1 MKKFIITEEERE
13 NILNRHKDATKN
25 HYIISEALGGGLD
38 MSSIDRMKAKYPNG
52 INIPK
57 TITAKGGGV
66 FANGIDTINKNDPKI
81 KEILLTI
88 SDLLKVSKG
97 KVTVVVSGG
106 ASAVGSTS
114 GYNNNSL
121 AARRRDN
128 LINLIKSN
136 WTNPNLVVLPGSTKV
151 GKATVKDSEEAKKEQ
166 FVSAQMSGEGS
177 MNVPIK
183 GVEGDNT
190 NVYLPIRNIPKI
202 GGKDK
207 DDIIPIPS
215 KGKLK
220 RVCVKIPEAYL
231 DEFKLKVREFKNEN
245 FLASIPYGVYDVK

>member
-1 MKKFIITEEERE
+1 
-13 NILNRHKDATKN
+13 
-25 HYIISEALGGGLD
+25 

-57 TITAKGGGV
+57 TISAKGAGA
-66 FANGIDTINKNDPKI
+66 FANGIDSINKNDPKI

-207 DDIIPIPS
+207 DDIIPIPKKNRKKKICITIPVES
-215 KGKLK
+215 YASFNKHFKKFANENGLS
-220 RVCVKIPEAYL
+220 KIPWSE
-231 DEFKLKVREFKNEN
+231 K
-245 FLASIPYGVYDVK
+245 DV